1 MAKKTNKK
9 RNYKR
14 KTMKGGVKSKTLFI
28 ERKASNYVT
37 NLFDNVVN
45 NNKNNTLF
53 KNAPLSTPRIM
64 ETIRPSS
71 KEKTTKLS
79 K

>member
-9 RNYKR
+9 RNHKR

-45 NNKNNTLF
+45 KNNTLF

-71 KEKTTKLS
+71 KEKTTK